1 MALLLGTDVVH
12 IPRIQK
18 ALERFGDRFLNRL
31 YTPQEQADCWRGHPR
46 SSPPTPEIYKRLA
59 GRWAAKEAIAKAL
72 GTGWTGIGY
81 TEIEIRRSPHGA
93 PTIHLHRAAHRR
105 WIARLGDRPGPWQ
118 LSISHDGDYAFAV
131 AIAIA
136 GAPSF
141 PAAPDPLLPVEPSPI
156 E

>member
-31 YTPQEQADCWRGHPR
+31 YTPQEQADCWRDRPR
-46 SSPPTPEIYKRLA
+46 PLAPTPEICKRLA
-59 GRWAAKEAIAKAL
+59 GRWAAKEAIVKAL

-81 TEIEIRRSPHGA
+81 TDVEICRSRHGA
-93 PTIHLHRAAHRR
+93 PTVRLHGAAHRR
-105 WIARLGDRPGPWQ
+105 WIALGGDRALPWQ

-131 AIAIA
+131 AIALTA
-136 GAPSF
+136 APSSL
-141 PAAPDPLLPVEPSPI
+141 AAAAPLLPVEPSPI